1 MNQTA
6 SATTGIAGIDHRPV
20 RSAEDNVYQ
29 KITWRVMPIVL
40 IAGLGAGIFF
50 ITYLVF
56 EVPSNLLLEK
66 IGARLTFLRIMVLWG
81 LTSAATAFVTE
92 AWHFYVKGAT
102 GSIQMGLG
110 ALTALV
116 IVGGLTILI
125 GLPKSAVRVGAAADT
140 TAH

>member
-1 MNQTA
+1 MRHCPAFTPVMVLLCIAAFFIFGGGSLFWSIPPTYLSREAAA
-6 SATTGIAGIDHRPV
+6 SGIAVISALGILGGFVSP
-20 RSAEDNVYQ
+20 
-29 KITWRVMPIVL
+29 TL
-40 IAGLGAGIFF
+40 IGWI
-50 ITYLVF
+50 
-56 EVPSNLLLEK
+56 
-66 IGARLTFLRIMVLWG
+66 
-81 LTSAATAFVTE
+81 
-92 AWHFYVKGAT
+92 KGAT